1 MFLLSPLAIVL
12 LAGMSK
18 HIDTLLLKG
27 KIGDGRGEAECVCVC
42 GEFIWW

>member
-1 MFLLSPLAIVL
+1 MWSRLEVLLLSPLAIVL

-27 KIGDGRGEAECVCVC
+27 KKGEDEKVRR
-42 GEFIWW
+42 E